1 MSTSLLCPV
10 QQRAAACGGGT
21 SRWTENS
28 SRSWTWFSTLVSTTT
43 VSLGNTTDWITPERP
58 LGYYL
63 FEIYTPAVFIV
74 IMSWFNF
81 WLNR

>member
-1 MSTSLLCPV
+1 MDGEIKSQLD
-10 QQRAAACGGGT
+10 
-21 SRWTENS
+21 
-28 SRSWTWFSTLVSTTT
+28 LVLYFGEHHLAPP
-43 VSLGNTTDWITPERP
+43 SLGNTTHWITPERP

-63 FEIYTPAVFIV
+63 FEIYTPSVFIV

>member
-1 MSTSLLCPV
+1 MDGELKSQLDLV
-10 QQRAAACGGGT
+10 LYFGEHHH
-21 SRWTENS
+21 SR
-28 SRSWTWFSTLVSTTT
+28 
-43 VSLGNTTDWITPERP
+43 LGITTDRITPERP

>member
-1 MSTSLLCPV
+1 MDGELKSQLDLVLYFGEHHP
-10 QQRAAACGGGT
+10 AALA
-21 SRWTENS
+21 
-28 SRSWTWFSTLVSTTT
+28 TLY
-43 VSLGNTTDWITPERP
+43 DWITPERP

-81 WLNR
+81 WLNRQH

>member
-1 MSTSLLCPV
+1 MDGELKSQLDLVLYFGEPP
-10 QQRAAACGGGT
+10 
-21 SRWTENS
+21 SR
-28 SRSWTWFSTLVSTTT
+28 
-43 VSLGNTTDWITPERP
+43 LGNTTDRITPERP

>member
-1 MSTSLLCPV
+1 M
-10 QQRAAACGGGT
+10 
-21 SRWTENS
+21 
-28 SRSWTWFSTLVSTTT
+28 
-43 VSLGNTTDWITPERP
+43 SLGITTDRIDWITPERP

>member
-1 MSTSLLCPV
+1 MDGELKSQLDLV
-10 QQRAAACGGGT
+10 LYFGEHNH
-21 SRWTENS
+21 SR
-28 SRSWTWFSTLVSTTT
+28 
-43 VSLGNTTDWITPERP
+43 LGNTSHWITPERP